1 MGWADLKTDLLAEW
15 ARLSGPGFY
24 LYAGLIAAALADLAA
39 RALALRRD
47 HRLHGQTRLKRAEER
62 WSVFESTLPGMSPA
76 DAAARIRRLESYVAQ
91 LPPRR
96 LDDKQKKMI
105 AAAGCPPAEAPY
117 LAIVH
122 EAASAEA
129 DRFARDLVEAFSAA
143 PGWNVVDEPHPMGA
157 RALSAGLAVGL
168 VDPDN
173 PTPTEQLV
181 LMALRDAKVTFD
193 VVARAA
199 EGADAQVIVSTR

>member
-1 MGWADLKTDLLAEW
+1 MGWADLKTDLLAGW

-24 LYAGLIAAALADLAA
+24 VFVGLTAAALAIWLLVHSRYGAIIA
-39 RALALRRD
+39 SL
-47 HRLHGQTRLKRAEER
+47 QTRLKRAEER

-96 LDDKQKKMI
+96 LDDKQKQMI

-157 RALSAGLAVGL
+157 RSLAAGLAVGL
-168 VDPDN
+168 ADPDN

-199 EGADAQVIVSTR
+199 HGADAQVIVSTR